1 MTKNPTRIVL
11 FTTNFY
17 PEDSAIGLYTTQL
30 VNFLIKQEHEIKV
43 VTGFPNY
50 PFWKI
55 FPNYRNNP
63 RFFTETIN
71 NAEVFRYRQY
81 IPGKVTFAGR
91 ILMMLS
97 LTFGVFINS
106 FKIKKSDITI
116 CIVPYTFLL
125 LPAAIFSWRKS
136 SKLLVHVQDF
146 EFDLAFESGIAKSNL
161 VFKIIRKPVFL
172 FEKFLLKKAH
182 SISTIS
188 NNMMDV
194 GFRKTGKQIHYF
206 PNWISESNIN
216 SNDFQPHDFID
227 RTKFSLLYSG
237 NIGEKQDWNC
247 LIELAKKIMPADNI
261 EIVLVGSG
269 AYIQTLKKQIA
280 PFLFIKIFEPVSYPD
295 LNNLLCSANL
305 HFLFQKTEVLDTVMP
320 SKLLGMMASEKPS
333 IVTGNINSEVKT
345 IFDKSN
351 CGVYLATN
359 DASVLY
365 SEIIRLK
372 QNQELQREMGSSA
385 KQYVLQH
392 FSEDK
397 VLNKYYDEVIK
408 TTI

>member
-1 MTKNPTRIVL
+1 MTKKVIITV
-11 FTTNFY
+11 FATNFY

-30 VNFLIKQEHEIKV
+30 VDFLTEKGHEIKV

-55 FPNYRNNP
+55 FPDYQKHP
-63 RFFTETIN
+63 RYFTETVN
-71 NAEVFRYRQY
+71 NVEIFRYKQF
-81 IPGKVTFAGR
+81 IPEKVTFFGR

-97 LTFGVFINS
+97 LTFGIFVNS

-125 LPAAIFSWRKS
+125 LPAAIFSWRKKA
-136 SKLLVHVQDF
+136 KLLVHVQDF
-146 EFDLAFESGIAKSNL
+146 EFDLAFESGIAKNNL
-161 VFKIIRKPVFL
+161 LFKLIKQPVFF

-182 SISTIS
+182 AISTIS
-188 NNMMDV
+188 NNMMEV
-194 GFRKTGKQIHYF
+194 GYKKTGKQIHYF
-206 PNWISESNIN
+206 PNWISESNID
-216 SNDFQPHDFID
+216 SEKFQHHDFID
-227 RTKFSLLYSG
+227 KTKFSLLYSG
-237 NIGEKQDWNC
+237 NIGEKQNWDC
-247 LIELAKKIMPADNI
+247 LINLAKKIQHLDNI
-261 EIVLVGSG
+261 EIVVVGNG
-269 AYIQTLKKQIA
+269 AYIQTLTEQIQE
-280 PFLFIKIFEPVSYPD
+280 FSFIKIYDPVPYSD
-295 LNNLLCSANL
+295 LNNLLCSADL

-359 DASVLY
+359 DADKVY
-365 SEIIRLK
+365 YEIIKLK
-372 QNQELQREMGSSA
+372 QNEALRHEMGNSA

-397 VLNKYYDEVIK
+397 VFNKYYNEVLK
-408 TTI
+408 TAF

>member
-1 MTKNPTRIVL
+1 MLIKKSITV
-11 FTTNFY
+11 FTTNYY

-30 VNFLIKQEHEIKV
+30 VTYLSNHNHEIKV

-55 FPNYRNNP
+55 FPNFQNNP
-63 RFFTETIN
+63 QYYTETIN
-71 NAEVFRYRQY
+71 GIEILRYKQY
-81 IPGKVTFAGR
+81 IPNAVTFFGR

-97 LTFGVFINS
+97 LTYGVLINS

-161 VFKIIRKPVFL
+161 LFKIVRKPVFL

-182 SISTIS
+182 AISTIS

-194 GFRKTGKQIHYF
+194 GYKKTGKKIYYF

-216 SNDFQPHDFID
+216 SNDFQQHVYID
-227 RTKFSLLYSG
+227 KSKFSLLYSG
-237 NIGEKQDWNC
+237 NVGEKQDWQT
-247 LIELAKKIMPADNI
+247 LLAIAKMITPKDNI

-269 AYIQTLKKQIA
+269 AYIEALKKQIA
-280 PFLFIKIFEPVSYPD
+280 PFTFIKIFDPVPYSD
-295 LNNLLCSANL
+295 LNNLLCSANM

-351 CGVYLATN
+351 CGIYLGSN
-359 DASVLY
+359 DATVIY
-365 SEIIRLK
+365 NEILK
-372 QNQELQREMGSSA
+372 LKSNNALQSEMGRSA
-385 KQYVLQH
+385 RQYVLQH
-392 FSEDK
+392 FSEGK
-397 VLNKYYDEVIK
+397 VLSKYYDEVISL
-408 TTI
+408 I